1 MIFCIPSS
9 FICAFWRLLYTLY
22 AFGSASR
29 CHFLIYFF
37 LCVCLSKKK
46 KKKDAAKVEE
56 SFLEKETF
64 KALSDLNW
72 DKAPRSDGFLMAF

>member
-1 MIFCIPSS
+1 MPFGASCIPPV
-9 FICAFWRLLYTLY
+9 CFWVSLKVP
-22 AFGSASR
+22 FSNI
-29 CHFLIYFF
+29 FLS
-37 LCVCLSKKK
+37 VCLPIKKK
-46 KKKDAAKVEE
+46 KKKEAAKFEE